1 MTTVASRP
9 MRYGK
14 STLVDGAFLAS
25 CEAGESSLYENPKYT
40 CFSRKALEAFKTKV
54 REEERKK
61 VLAEVREL
69 VAYSSFDMTPDGR
82 PVKRTCSVEEAM
94 TELEK
99 DLEVKAKLSQESEGE

>member
-61 VLAEVREL
+61 VLEL
-69 VAYSSFDMTPDGR
+69 L
-82 PVKRTCSVEEAM
+82 VEIRKQAGLCLDASH
-94 TELEK
+94 THLEK
-99 DLEVKAKLSQESEGE
+99 QRTGKLVEMVVDSVAELSQESED

>member
-25 CEAGESSLYENPKYT
+25 CEAGESSLYEHPKYT

-61 VLAEVREL
+61 VLEL
-69 VAYSSFDMTPDGR
+69 L
-82 PVKRTCSVEEAM
+82 VEIR
-94 TELEK
+94 K
-99 DLEVKAKLSQESEGE
+99 Q